1 MTMTMDL
8 ISLIVTRNEWVI
20 PKTVP
25 RSVWAIDC
33 SLYQWRAV
41 FNWSP
46 LCDQVSQSTIP
57 RCQGGVFDVPS
68 QPRSWFISIAAQ
80 NAVFSV
86 IKLQKRRRKK
96 IMKFV
101 HKELKTLFLNSVDIF
116 IPFQPC
122 SIPDQRPPVPIVD
135 WSKVNNRSVGN
146 LTTLQA
152 WLQQQPQPIRPVE
165 SWLRCPRYHSYWTL
179 SMVMFGHKSYN
190 VGWFMPGISW
200 TISTPKKKAESR
212 WYPYQAI
219 ADWLAIVSLTFMSL
233 LFIWNKIEMRYTLPS
248 ICFTSMPLA
257 LFSLAQ

>member
-135 WSKVNNRSVGN
+135 WSKVNNRSAGN
-146 LTTLQA
+146 LTTLQMFPKHGCSNDPNLYA
-152 WLQQQPQPIRPVE
+152 QRSHDWGAHGIIPIEHCQWLCLVTRATMLGDSCQVSHGQFQHQRRKRSPADIHTKPLLTGLLL
-165 SWLRCPRYHSYWTL
+165 SLSHSCHYYLYET
-179 SMVMFGHKSYN
+179 K
-190 VGWFMPGISW
+190 
-200 TISTPKKKAESR
+200 
-212 WYPYQAI
+212 
-219 ADWLAIVSLTFMSL
+219 
-233 LFIWNKIEMRYTLPS
+233 
-248 ICFTSMPLA
+248 
-257 LFSLAQ
+257 